1 MDEIPIEFRDAI
13 TKKKESFARKVRFFE
28 SVSRSPST
36 TLCEGISEEPEQSE
50 VNLEKKKK
58 RKEKKQKT

>member
-13 TKKKESFARKVRFFE
+13 IKRKESFARKVRFFE

-36 TLCEGISEEPEQSE
+36 SLSEGIPQEPEQSE

-58 RKEKKQKT
+58 IK